1 MTTLRNPHSESQ
13 ALRLWVRETQ
23 VLFAA
28 AKIVAARADVREAAT
43 LERALQLPEAL
54 LRELERSLAAQ
65 VDGKGSLDQTS
76 FCFLPWR
83 PTLALAQA
91 VSGILEAITEPE
103 IPPELPRFTEALSV
117 AFRAALDRAVRDPVR
132 VRMLGAEAP
141 SQSQSP
147 ASSRGRLPVARA
159 ERQPD

>member
-1 MTTLRNPHSESQ
+1 MTTLSSPQPESLG
-13 ALRLWVRETQ
+13 LRLWVRETQ

-28 AKIVAARADVREAAT
+28 AKIVAARTDVRETAT
-43 LERALQLPEAL
+43 LERALQLPETL
-54 LRELERSLAAQ
+54 LRELERSLTAQ
-65 VDGKGSLDQTS
+65 VDGRSSLEQSS
-76 FCFLPWR
+76 FCFRPWR
-83 PTLALAQA
+83 PTASLAQA

-117 AFRAALDRAVRDPVR
+117 AFQAALDRAVRDPVR
-132 VRMLGAEAP
+132 VRMLGAEL
-141 SQSQSP
+141 SQSHSP